1 MLETLCVPVW
11 MLIVWGLVHLV
22 SWGCWAVAHVANYRL
37 LKAQQQLLAANTQL
51 RSALQ
56 ALGW

>member
-1 MLETLCVPVW
+1 